1 MGESAQKIAFEINT
15 EQCGRGHSFKSI
27 SYAEQAKNAGLRI
40 TAVKYFLC
48 GTGIK
53 DGFIKCQVLL
63 LDIFRSNKVGKE

>member
-1 MGESAQKIAFEINT
+1 MGESAQKVAFEINT

-48 GTGIK
+48 GT
-53 DGFIKCQVLL
+53 
-63 LDIFRSNKVGKE
+63 SNQRRLHQMPSSLVRYI